1 MANTYTPVVASG
13 STRGK
18 LIKIAA
24 TTSPGT
30 TLHAPS
36 TTTTDFDYISIWA
49 VNRDVSN
56 ITLTLQW
63 GGTTASDDH
72 IPYIIQ
78 PGLPPICLVD
88 RWDLRGNATPDTV
101 AAFASSANLI
111 LCKVVV
117 YRAGT
122 A

>member
-1 MANTYTPVVASG
+1 MPNTYTPVVAGG

-24 TTSPGT
+24 TSSPGT
-30 TLHAPS
+30 TLHTPS

-49 VNRDVSN
+49 VNRDTSN

-63 GGTTASDDH
+63 GGTTATDDH
-72 IPYIIQ
+72 IPYIIE
-78 PGLPPICLVD
+78 PGKPPICLVD
-88 RWDLRGNATPDTV
+88 RWDLRGNGTPDTI
-101 AAFASSANLI
+101 AAFASTANLI

-117 YRAGT
+117 YRVGT